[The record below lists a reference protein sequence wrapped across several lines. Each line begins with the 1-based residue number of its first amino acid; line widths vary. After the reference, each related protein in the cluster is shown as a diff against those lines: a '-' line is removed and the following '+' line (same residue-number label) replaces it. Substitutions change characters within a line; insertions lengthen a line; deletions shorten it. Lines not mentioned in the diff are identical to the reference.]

1 MGEIRTA
8 IIYAE
13 NLTRRAR
20 FEDAVGDGRVT
31 WEWMLQ
37 KEGKTTLTSTGS
49 EQGPAAALVN
59 TVMNL
64 RVL

>member
-1 MGEIRTA
+1 MDEIRTA

-13 NLTRRAR
+13 NLKRRGR
-20 FEDAVGDGRVT
+20 LGDAVGDGRIT

-37 KEGKTTLTSTGS
+37 KVGKMTLTSTGS
-49 EQGPAAALVN
+49 EQWPVTAFVN

-64 RVL
+64 RLL